1 MSRDTLIQSTHL
13 ARLAMI
19 YVRQS
24 TTKQLALHQESTR
37 RQYQLTE
44 TAQRLGWPQPRIQ
57 VIDDDLGLSGT
68 SSTQRT
74 GFQRLVAAI
83 SVGEVGLVLV
93 TELSR
98 LSRLNS
104 DWHRVIELCAV
115 FETLIADED
124 GLYDPRDPNDRL
136 LLGLKGTLFSAELHI
151 LRARMRGGLLNKAKR
166 GALALRLPVG
176 YRRLGD
182 SSVVQDPDAQ
192 VRSTLQTLFEQFAL
206 LRSAREV
213 QRYFIEHHIQMP
225 RYVQSGPDA
234 GRLYWVSPTYQMIQQ
249 VLTNPAYAGIFVYGR
264 RIQQVK
270 VGDPPQIASHRVLLE
285 EWQIVLPNIYPAYI
299 PEPLYYS
306 NREQLRANMYNF
318 AKRRLGA
325 PRQGAGLLVG
335 MLICGRC
342 GRRMTPSYG
351 SAYHAY
357 LCRRAQVIEHGSL
370 CQSFP
375 QHYLDQTIEQVFFA
389 ALQPARLQTMLS
401 ALDAME
407 QERQR
412 LDAHWRLKLERARYA
427 VQLAQ
432 RQYDAVDPDNRLVA
446 RELEK
451 RWNGALSELQ
461 TLEQEYQAAQRT
473 ELAPL
478 SAAEQQAVG
487 RLADDLGAVWTAE
500 TTTAADRKRMLR
512 LAMTEVSVRV
522 VAASPRT
529 AEVTILWSGGVTTA
543 HTVVCPRQGWQSMTD
558 AALVARIGEMAQR
571 MPDHQIAEELNAGGV
586 RTRTGKEWTYRRVQS
601 VRKQHQIA
609 TGCPLDP
616 TGGGVRGDGRM
627 GVAEAA
633 RQLGVSRSLVHVWIE
648 QGVLS
653 SEQRTALSYRWVHL
667 SERDRARLDGRQDWS
682 CFPSVREVMQA
693 NGQSREQVWEMVRA
707 GGYNA
712 YRQAAGSRWEWRLEQ
727 RGAGGGA
734 EADADVG

>member
-151 LRARMRGGLLNKAKR
+151 LRARMGGGLLNKAKR

-192 VRSTLQTLFEQFAL
+192 VRSTLQTLCEQFAL
-206 LRSAREV
+206 VRSAREV

-249 VLTNPAYAGIFVYGR
+249 V
-264 RIQQVK
+264 
-270 VGDPPQIASHRVLLE
+270 
-285 EWQIVLPNIYPAYI
+285 
-299 PEPLYYS
+299 
-306 NREQLRANMYNF
+306 
-318 AKRRLGA
+318 
-325 PRQGAGLLVG
+325 
-335 MLICGRC
+335 
-342 GRRMTPSYG
+342 
-351 SAYHAY
+351 
-357 LCRRAQVIEHGSL
+357 
-370 CQSFP
+370 
-375 QHYLDQTIEQVFFA
+375 
-389 ALQPARLQTMLS
+389 
-401 ALDAME
+401 
-407 QERQR
+407 
-412 LDAHWRLKLERARYA
+412 
-427 VQLAQ
+427 
-432 RQYDAVDPDNRLVA
+432 
-446 RELEK
+446 
-451 RWNGALSELQ
+451 
-461 TLEQEYQAAQRT
+461 
-473 ELAPL
+473 
-478 SAAEQQAVG
+478 
-487 RLADDLGAVWTAE
+487 
-500 TTTAADRKRMLR
+500 
-512 LAMTEVSVRV
+512 
-522 VAASPRT
+522 
-529 AEVTILWSGGVTTA
+529 
-543 HTVVCPRQGWQSMTD
+543 
-558 AALVARIGEMAQR
+558 
-571 MPDHQIAEELNAGGV
+571 
-586 RTRTGKEWTYRRVQS
+586 
-601 VRKQHQIA
+601 
-609 TGCPLDP
+609 
-616 TGGGVRGDGRM
+616 
-627 GVAEAA
+627 
-633 RQLGVSRSLVHVWIE
+633 
-648 QGVLS
+648 
-653 SEQRTALSYRWVHL
+653 
-667 SERDRARLDGRQDWS
+667 
-682 CFPSVREVMQA
+682 
-693 NGQSREQVWEMVRA
+693 
-707 GGYNA
+707 
-712 YRQAAGSRWEWRLEQ
+712 
-727 RGAGGGA
+727 
-734 EADADVG
+734 